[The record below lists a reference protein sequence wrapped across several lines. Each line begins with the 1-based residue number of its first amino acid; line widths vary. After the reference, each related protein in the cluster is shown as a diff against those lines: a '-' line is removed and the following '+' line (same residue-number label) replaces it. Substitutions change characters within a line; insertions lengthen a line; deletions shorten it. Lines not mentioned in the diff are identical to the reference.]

1 MKSKI
6 RPAVGKWK
14 AAGRCLFLLAR
25 ADFLKEKDPE
35 AGDCQNNKEGGD
47 SVGITIP

>member
-14 AAGRCLFLLAR
+14 AAGRCLFLLT

-35 AGDCQNNKEGGD
+35 AGERQNNKEGGD
-47 SVGITIP
+47 GVGIAIP